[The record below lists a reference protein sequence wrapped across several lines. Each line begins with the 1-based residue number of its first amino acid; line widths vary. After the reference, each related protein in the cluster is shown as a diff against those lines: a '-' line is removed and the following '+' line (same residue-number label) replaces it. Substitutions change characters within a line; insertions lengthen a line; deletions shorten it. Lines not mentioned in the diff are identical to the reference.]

1 MQKISILIP
10 AYNEEASLQFL
21 FERLVTL
28 MDANNKFAWEVLL
41 VNDGSTDNTLMLLS
55 QIHEKDN
62 RFNYL
67 DLSRNYGKEVA
78 MLAGFDYVT
87 GDCMVI
93 MDADLQH
100 PPELIP
106 EMAQY
111 WQEGYDDVY
120 ARRRAREG
128 ESFFR
133 KKVSRLFYS
142 FLQKI
147 TSVEIQQDTGDFRLL
162 DKTCIDALRSMR
174 ETQRYTKGMYS
185 WIGFNKKEILFDQQ
199 ARIAGSSKWNYFKLS
214 ELAIEGITSFTIS
227 PLRISAFI
235 GILVS
240 LGAFIYMVYVFIDAL
255 IFGDPARG
263 YPTMMV
269 VILFL
274 GGFQLLSLGIIGEYL
289 GRIFLET
296 KNRPPYFA
304 RLFNGKKIVK
314 INTEDS
320 MPKINQS
327 DLRGVNNAK

>member
-1 MQKISILIP
+1 MKKISILIP
-10 AYNEEASLQFL
+10 AFNEEASIKYL
-21 FERLVTL
+21 FERLQIL
-28 MDANNKFAWEVLL
+28 MDVNVRFDWEVLL
-41 VNDGSTDNTLMLLS
+41 VNDGSTDKTLLLLS
-55 QIHEKDN
+55 QMYEKDN

-106 EMAQY
+106 EMIQY
-111 WQEGYDDVY
+111 WEEGYDDVY
-120 ARRRAREG
+120 ARRSAREG

-133 KKVSRLFYS
+133 KKISRLFYWL
-142 FLQKI
+142 LQRMTK
-147 TSVEIQQDTGDFRLL
+147 VEIQQDTGDFRLL
-162 DKTCIDALRSMR
+162 DKSCIAALRTMR
-174 ETQRYTKGMYS
+174 ESQRYTKGMYS

-199 ARIAGSSKWNYFKLS
+199 ARVAGSSKWNYFELI

-227 PLRISAFI
+227 PLRISSFVGVI
-235 GILVS
+235 IS
-240 LGAFIYMVYVFIDAL
+240 IGAFIYMVYVFILAL
-255 IFGDPARG
+255 IFGDPTRG

-289 GRIFLET
+289 GRIFMET

-304 RLFNGKKIVK
+304 RLYNGKKINRIISEEQNQK
-314 INTEDS
+314 TESYDS
-320 MPKINQS
+320 GK
-327 DLRGVNNAK
+327 NN

>member
-1 MQKISILIP
+1 MKKISILIP
-10 AYNEEASLQFL
+10 VYNEEASLHFL
-21 FERLVTL
+21 FERLLSL
-28 MDANNKFAWEVLL
+28 MNANSRFAWEVLL
-41 VNDGSTDNTLMLLS
+41 VNDGSKDNTLMLLS

-106 EMAQY
+106 EMVQY
-111 WQEGYDDVY
+111 WEEGYDDVY
-120 ARRRAREG
+120 ARRSAREG
-128 ESFFR
+128 ESYFR
-133 KKVSRLFYS
+133 KKVSRLFYWL
-142 FLQKI
+142 LQKI
-147 TSVEIQQDTGDFRLL
+147 TKVEIQQDTGDFRLL
-162 DKTCIDALRSMR
+162 DKTCVAALRTMR
-174 ETQRYTKGMYS
+174 ESQRYTKGMYS

-199 ARIAGSSKWNYFKLS
+199 ARIAGSSKWNYFKLT

-227 PLRISAFI
+227 PLRISSFV
-235 GILVS
+235 GIIVS
-240 LGAFIYMVYVFIDAL
+240 MGAFIYMVYVFIQAL
-255 IFGDPARG
+255 LFGDPARG

-274 GGFQLLSLGIIGEYL
+274 GGFQLLSLGVIGEYL

-304 RLFNGKKIVK
+304 RLYNGKKLEV
-314 INTEDS
+314 INSGDS
-320 MPKINQS
+320 IPKINNT
-327 DLRGVNNAK
+327 DIRGINNLK

>member
-41 VNDGSTDNTLMLLS
+41 VNDGSTDNTLLLLS

>member
-1 MQKISILIP
+1 MKKISILIP
-10 AYNEEASLQFL
+10 AFNEEASIKYL
-21 FERLVTL
+21 FERLQIL
-28 MDANNKFAWEVLL
+28 MDVNVRFDWEVLL
-41 VNDGSTDNTLMLLS
+41 VNDGSTDKTLLLLS
-55 QIHEKDN
+55 QMHEKDN

-106 EMAQY
+106 EMIQY
-111 WQEGYDDVY
+111 WEEGYDDVY
-120 ARRRAREG
+120 ARRSAREG

-133 KKVSRLFYS
+133 KKISRLFYWL
-142 FLQKI
+142 LQRMTK
-147 TSVEIQQDTGDFRLL
+147 VEIQQDTGDFRLL
-162 DKTCIDALRSMR
+162 DKSCIAALRTMR
-174 ETQRYTKGMYS
+174 ESQRYTKGMYS

-199 ARIAGSSKWNYFKLS
+199 ARVAGSSKWNYFELID
-214 ELAIEGITSFTIS
+214 LAIEGITSFTMS
-227 PLRISAFI
+227 PLRISSFV
-235 GILVS
+235 GIVVS
-240 LGAFIYMVYVFIDAL
+240 FGAFIYMIYVFILAL
-255 IFGDPARG
+255 IFGDPTRG

-289 GRIFLET
+289 GRIFMET

-304 RLFNGKKIVK
+304 RLYNGKKINRILSEEQIQK
-314 INTEDS
+314 TESSDS
-320 MPKINQS
+320 CEKQ
-327 DLRGVNNAK
+327 

>member
-21 FERLVTL
+21 FERLVNL

-314 INTEDS
+314 INTEDL

>member
-21 FERLVTL
+21 FERLVNL

-41 VNDGSTDNTLMLLS
+41 VNDGSTDNTLLLLS

>member
-41 VNDGSTDNTLMLLS
+41 VNDGSTDNTLLLLS

-87 GDCMVI
+87 GDCMII

-106 EMAQY
+106 EMVQY

>member
-41 VNDGSTDNTLMLLS
+41 VNDGSTDNTLLLLS

-87 GDCMVI
+87 GDCMII

>member
-21 FERLVTL
+21 FERLVNL

-41 VNDGSTDNTLMLLS
+41 VNDGSTDNTLLLLS

-87 GDCMVI
+87 GDCMII

-314 INTEDS
+314 INTEDL

>member
-1 MQKISILIP
+1 
-10 AYNEEASLQFL
+10 
-21 FERLVTL
+21 
-28 MDANNKFAWEVLL
+28 
-41 VNDGSTDNTLMLLS
+41 
-55 QIHEKDN
+55 
-62 RFNYL
+62 
-67 DLSRNYGKEVA
+67 
-78 MLAGFDYVT
+78 
-87 GDCMVI
+87 
-93 MDADLQH
+93 
-100 PPELIP
+100 
-106 EMAQY
+106 
-111 WQEGYDDVY
+111 
-120 ARRRAREG
+120 
-128 ESFFR
+128 
-133 KKVSRLFYS
+133 LFYS

>member
-1 MQKISILIP
+1 MQKVSILIP
-10 AYNEEASLQFL
+10 AYNEESSLQFL
-21 FERLVTL
+21 FERLVKL
-28 MDANNKFAWEVLL
+28 MDADKKFAWEVLM

-87 GDCMVI
+87 GDCMII

-106 EMAQY
+106 EMLQY
-111 WQEGYDDVY
+111 WEEGYDDVY
-120 ARRRAREG
+120 ARRCAREG

-133 KKVSRLFYS
+133 KKVSRWFYR

-147 TSVEIQQDTGDFRLL
+147 SRVEIQQDTGDFRLL
-162 DKTCIDALRSMR
+162 DKTCVAALRAMR
-174 ETQRYTKGMYS
+174 ESQRYTKGMYS

-199 ARIAGSSKWNYFKLS
+199 ARVAGSSKWNYFKLS

-227 PLRISAFI
+227 PLRISSFI
-235 GILVS
+235 GIIVS
-240 LGAFIYMVYVFIDAL
+240 LGAFIYMIYVFIQAL

-304 RLFNGKKIVK
+304 RLYNGKKIEK
-314 INTEDS
+314 INSEKSILKT
-320 MPKINQS
+320 NYS
-327 DLRGVNNAK
+327 DLR